1 VNPTTPE
8 DSLRVASQPKL
19 RTLVADRL
27 RAAIARNR
35 FPPGARLKERE
46 LCELLGVSRTS
57 IREALRELEG
67 EGLVSTQAGRP
78 TVAVLST
85 KQVNEIYQVRVA
97 LEGLAARLFARQATD
112 AHLAELEQAT
122 RALEAVV
129 ANFEV
134 GPFLSAK
141 TRFYDAL
148 FEGAGNEVAA
158 SMLRAIHTKVSLLRA
173 TSLASATRSV
183 QSIKEIRAL
192 VAALAARD
200 EEAAYR
206 LCVEHIENA
215 SRAAMAVLAQADEK
229 QAQRA

>member
-1 VNPTTPE
+1 
-8 DSLRVASQPKL
+8 
-19 RTLVADRL
+19 
-27 RAAIARNR
+27 
-35 FPPGARLKERE
+35 
-46 LCELLGVSRTS
+46 
-57 IREALRELEG
+57 
-67 EGLVSTQAGRP
+67 
-78 TVAVLST
+78 
-85 KQVNEIYQVRVA
+85 VA

-129 ANFEV
+129 ANFAV

-148 FEGAGNEVAA
+148 FEGAGNAVAA

-173 TSLASATRSV
+173 TSLASATRSE
-183 QSIKEIRAL
+183 QSIKEIRAF

-215 SRAAMAVLAQADEK
+215 SSAAMAVLAQADEK
-229 QAQRA
+229 QAHRA